1 MKRAFTAFAAF
12 LIFFSCIAQINTSS
26 INFDGLERTFV
37 TYVPDA
43 YETSTPT
50 PLVIALHGLGGSQN
64 DFLATGMTF
73 VADTANFILVSPQAI
88 TDPVYG
94 ATAWNS
100 GAGAFGISLNASI
113 DDIGFLSAL
122 IAEMA
127 DNYNVDMQRVY
138 CTGFSM
144 GGFMTN
150 RVGCEMSNTIAAIAS
165 VAGTIGGEYTC
176 NAGQK
181 IPMCHFHGT
190 VDGTV
195 GYDNNIFGTQA
206 EETVAFWAN
215 HNGCDSSPT
224 ITAISDTQDD
234 NYSVEHWVY
243 NNCDENTDVELWK
256 VINADHVWLGPQ
268 NDIDY
273 SKEIW
278 KFFLRYQLNDAVDVE
293 SKTSVSINVFPNPAR
308 EFLNIDL
315 TAEWSSIKLYDMMGR
330 LVFHEKTNAQRF
342 TLPNTF
348 TSGNYVIEVE
358 TSTTLFREKI
368 VFQ

>member
-1 MKRAFTAFAAF
+1 MKSVFT
-12 LIFFSCIAQINTSS
+12 CIISLTVVSASVAQINTSS
-26 INFDGLERTFV
+26 ISYDGLERSFV
-37 TYVPDA
+37 TYVPDV
-43 YETSTPT
+43 YEASSPT
-50 PLVIALHGLGGSQN
+50 PLVIALHGLGGTQN

-73 VADTANFILVSPQAI
+73 VADTANFIMVSPQAI

-127 DNYNVDMQRVY
+127 DNYNIDMQRVY

-190 VDGTV
+190 ADGTV
-195 GYDNNIFGTQA
+195 GYANNMFGTQA

-215 HNGCDSSPT
+215 HNGCDANPT
-224 ITAISDTQDD
+224 IIPVPDSQDD

-243 NNCDENTDVELWK
+243 NNCDEETDVELWK
-256 VINADHVWLGPQ
+256 VSNADHVWLGSE

-278 KFFLRYQLNDAVDVE
+278 KFFLRYSLNDAVEVQHNE
-293 SKTSVSINVFPNPAR
+293 EVAIRVFPNPAQ
-308 EFLNIDL
+308 ELLNLDL
-315 TAEWSSIKLYDMMGR
+315 TAEWSQINIYDMMGR
-330 LVFHEKTNAQRF
+330 VVYQEQTNAQRF
-342 TLPNTF
+342 TVSQDFPN
-348 TSGNYVIEVE
+348 GNYVVEVR
-358 TSTTLFREKI
+358 TPTTLFREK
-368 VFQ
+368 VMFQ